1 MYNSEHLHLS
11 IKQNSQHLKI
21 LEYSRPNS
29 YLIYWDFFRRKSGE
43 TLDFW
48 QEKLEND
55 IGDASADTLL
65 VSKAGR
71 CSWEVKADRQAGR
84 LSCSLTS
91 QLSFC
96 RSKKPV
102 FRRIASL
109 EETPELLL
117 SIAWIWLTNYLCR
130 CRSIAN
136 CNCNGALRAPA
147 TCGLI
152 VILVIFLIWTN
163 LVKGLEVDK
172 L

>member
-1 MYNSEHLHLS
+1 MINRIFKAKFLPDL
-11 IKQNSQHLKI
+11 L
-21 LEYSRPNS
+21 R
-29 YLIYWDFFRRKSGE
+29 FFPGKSGE

-117 SIAWIWLTNYLCR
+117 SIAWIWLTNYLCC

-147 TCGLI
+147 PSWDFN
-152 VILVIFLIWTN
+152 FLDTVLWYIN
-163 LVKGLEVDK
+163 GVNDK
-172 L
+172 CFYSSI

>member
-1 MYNSEHLHLS
+1 MERL
-11 IKQNSQHLKI
+11 
-21 LEYSRPNS
+21 
-29 YLIYWDFFRRKSGE
+29 LIFDRK
-43 TLDFW
+43 
-48 QEKLEND
+48 KLEND

-71 CSWEVKADRQAGR
+71 CSWELRQDRQAGR

-163 LVKGLEVDK
+163 LVKGLGSSNKQKTQWFKSTKKTRES
-172 L
+172 LFIF